1 MGDAL
6 AREGRSG
13 RLPVADPETPR
24 RLTLAQPLGSKP
36 ATDRLQQRAAGCS
49 LWLIFRAQP
58 LLGSGHNAFVALGN
72 PDHQSPRPGITN
84 LLGDNARFFCPI
96 TPVPRVGGNA
106 GSGVWSDLMILGWG
120 YQGM

>member
-36 ATDRLQQRAAGCS
+36 AA
-49 LWLIFRAQP
+49 
-58 LLGSGHNAFVALGN
+58 
-72 PDHQSPRPGITN
+72 
-84 LLGDNARFFCPI
+84 
-96 TPVPRVGGNA
+96 
-106 GSGVWSDLMILGWG
+106 SGVMQDQVFGPT
-120 YQGM
+120 